1 MAGRS
6 FGGTVKLTG
15 EKEYQNALSKIKDNL
30 TLVSSELKVVS
41 NTFDKNN
48 ASINDLNNTNDVLN
62 KKLDIQKDKV
72 RTLEKVLSDAEKETG
87 KNSVTVKKWQT
98 ELNKAQAE
106 VNKTTL
112 EIRQNKS
119 QIEKLTKEEKEASNE
134 TNNLGNAFNKAGDK
148 ALDFGDILKGNVLAD
163 FVTEGIK
170 QIAETIGTV
179 TKEFMTFGN
188 EVSKSTNKMKASLG
202 LTNEETEKY
211 KAIME
216 DIYNNNYG
224 ESFEDIA
231 SKIAYVKQVT
241 GEVDPS
247 KIQELTENA
256 IALEDTFGSDFNET
270 IRGVTNLIKHFGID
284 STEAFDLFAKGSQ
297 HGLDYTS
304 ELGDNIAEYGGN
316 FKQAGYSAQEYF
328 QLLENGSQGGAYN
341 LDKVNDSINEIKNR
355 LGDGTI
361 KDNLSLYSSETQK
374 AFKNWENGKGTM
386 KDVIDSIVNDISKCD
401 NEQKKLNMAA
411 TAFGTMGEDANLQVV
426 ESLNTLGD
434 SYEDV
439 EETMNDIKDIRYDDL
454 GSAFE
459 GIKRQMET
467 NLITPMYNDLLPAF
481 NEFTTEIQKSLDEG
495 NFDATSM
502 GNAVGKLISDVSIQM
517 LEKLPELAEFIISG
531 VTGLVES
538 IDLGKIAD
546 TLLTGLVSALG
557 SIAEK
562 LPELIPDIISGIIDA
577 LGSFNE
583 HIDEIFGVAFQI
595 IQGLIQ
601 GLINSIPE
609 IIKNLP
615 TILMAIV
622 NFFALSKFLKL
633 GTNIIKGLWN
643 GIKGLVPTLKGWIK
657 GLGKNIIDFFKNP
670 LQGIKNIGKNLVQGL
685 WNGIKNA
692 KDWVLD
698 KIKGFGKSILN
709 GLKSFFGIKSPSRL
723 FRDQIGKNLALGI
736 GVGFENEIG
745 GVTNKIKSSIPTKYD
760 LDLVTGV
767 STDFQGSGRTIG
779 NTDSHNFNVT
789 INNNSKYT
797 SPAENTRLFRQ
808 EYEMYKLKHG
818 KVGA

>member
-1 MAGRS
+1 M
-6 FGGTVKLTG
+6 
-15 EKEYQNALSKIKDNL
+15 
-30 TLVSSELKVVS
+30 
-41 NTFDKNN
+41 
-48 ASINDLNNTNDVLN
+48 
-62 KKLDIQKDKV
+62 
-72 RTLEKVLSDAEKETG
+72 
-87 KNSVTVKKWQT
+87 
-98 ELNKAQAE
+98 
-106 VNKTTL
+106 
-112 EIRQNKS
+112 
-119 QIEKLTKEEKEASNE
+119 
-134 TNNLGNAFNKAGDK
+134 
-148 ALDFGDILKGNVLAD
+148 
-163 FVTEGIK
+163 
-170 QIAETIGTV
+170 
-179 TKEFMTFGN
+179 
-188 EVSKSTNKMKASLG
+188 
-202 LTNEETEKY
+202 
-211 KAIME
+211 
-216 DIYNNNYG
+216 
-224 ESFEDIA
+224 
-231 SKIAYVKQVT
+231 
-241 GEVDPS
+241 
-247 KIQELTENA
+247 
-256 IALEDTFGSDFNET
+256 
-270 IRGVTNLIKHFGID
+270 
-284 STEAFDLFAKGSQ
+284 
-297 HGLDYTS
+297 
-304 ELGDNIAEYGGN
+304 
-316 FKQAGYSAQEYF
+316 
-328 QLLENGSQGGAYN
+328 
-341 LDKVNDSINEIKNR
+341 
-355 LGDGTI
+355 
-361 KDNLSLYSSETQK
+361 
-374 AFKNWENGKGTM
+374 
-386 KDVIDSIVNDISKCD
+386 C
-401 NEQKKLNMAA
+401 
-411 TAFGTMGEDANLQVV
+411 EDANLQVV

-502 GNAVGKLISDVSIQM
+502 GNAVGKLISDVSTQM

-538 IDLGKIAD
+538 IDLGKITD
-546 TLLTGLVSALG
+546 TLLTGLISALG

-562 LPELIPDIISGIIDA
+562 LPELIPDVISGIIDA

-615 TILMAIV
+615 TILMAIL

-633 GTNIIKGLWN
+633 GANIIKGLWS

-657 GLGKNIIDFFKNP
+657 GLGKNIIDFFKHP

-745 GVTNKIKSSIPTKYD
+745 SVTDKIKSSIPTKYD
-760 LDLVTGV
+760 LDLATGV
-767 STDFQGSGRTIG
+767 STNFQGYSRNSG
-779 NTDSHNFNVT
+779 NTDNHNFNVT

-797 SPAENTRLFRQ
+797 SPAENARLFRH
-808 EYEMYKLKHG
+808 EYEMYNLKNR